1 MRLRCVR
8 LTRHW
13 SMCPRPLPG
22 RGKKTCSAKAPASW
36 PRLLR
41 SVRAWLT
48 PAYWLRRCW
57 DAFADTAPPAELA
70 ALLGALNAGEGI
82 NLYLRI

>member
-1 MRLRCVR
+1 MQ
-8 LTRHW
+8 
-13 SMCPRPLPG
+13 
-22 RGKKTCSAKAPASW
+22 GKKTSTATALPCW